1 MREIQEAYKAT
12 VVLLALLDTLWN
24 NTNAMSKVLK
34 NAVYGELAKKFSHL
48 YSQAERLQADVR
60 ALEIGDEVLHPV
72 YRGRLG
78 AVRQEPSSCRT
89 EDEPRSPNGCTV
101 LRHPHHG
108 YVRFRTHPPDE
119 VSR

>member
-12 VVLLALLDTLWN
+12 VVLPALLDTLWN

-60 ALEIGDEVLHPV
+60 RWKSVIKYYTQCTEDDLEQYAKNL
-72 YRGRLG
+72 RR
-78 AVRQEPSSCRT
+78 AT

>member
-60 ALEIGDEVLHPV
+60 ALEIGDEE
-72 YRGRLG
+72 YYT
-78 AVRQEPSSCRT
+78 QCT
-89 EDEPRSPNGCTV
+89 EDDLEQYAKNLRRAARKMNREARTV
-101 LRHPHHG
+101 A
-108 YVRFRTHPPDE
+108 RFFDIPTTDMYASELIR
-119 VSR
+119 RMK